1 MKTLK
6 DLGTHHLVRCGN
18 PDDRVQYEVLF
29 KSFLLEHPPLE
40 PLIMVP
46 REELRTEAINQI
58 KYLETEFITERPKD
72 LADVYKNKAAYQIQ
86 WIKHF
91 FNITEEDLK

>member
-1 MKTLK
+1 MNTLN
-6 DLGTHHLVRCGN
+6 DLHSQANFTFSGGN
-18 PDDRVQYEVLF
+18 PNFYMPTNDYV
-29 KSFLLEHPPLE
+29 FLES
-40 PLIMVP
+40 
-46 REELRTEAINQI
+46 ELRQEAIKQI

-91 FNITEEDLK
+91 FNITDEDLK